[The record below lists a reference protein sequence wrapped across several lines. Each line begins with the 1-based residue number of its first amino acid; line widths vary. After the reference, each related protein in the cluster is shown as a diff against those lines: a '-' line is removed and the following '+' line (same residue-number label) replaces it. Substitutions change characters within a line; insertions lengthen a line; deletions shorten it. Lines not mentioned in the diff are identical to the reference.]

1 MKISD
6 NILTKLDHPAKIVD
20 LALDWEHISSLLE
33 KKWEKIPDLSAF
45 THLQKLSLAG
55 HEIKTLEAL
64 PGRLQQLD
72 LSYNFLR
79 HTQTLPVLTDLQEL
93 DLSFNELEDV
103 SEIGACHS
111 LTHLNLAHNFL
122 KDLSALAPLNKLELL
137 AISGNRRLKDLSFVE
152 GMQKLSVFYAK
163 QLSLMDWEVLNGLVS
178 LQALFISPLSLESLA
193 SFRSLP
199 KLRTLHLSVNKVNE
213 EGLIPQFP
221 NLQELSIVK
230 GKHLR
235 RLNGIEQMEELVQLN
250 LAQNQLE
257 EVPLLKGLD
266 QLETIDLRQ
275 NPLRSADALFDLSE
289 LKKLDIRDTGL
300 EGSVIKALI
309 KHFEGA
315 EVLY

>member
-33 KKWEKIPDLSAF
+33 KKWEEVPDLSAF
-45 THLQKLSLAG
+45 TQLKKLSLAG
-55 HEIKTLEAL
+55 HEIQSLEAI
-64 PGRLQQLD
+64 PNRLQQLD
-72 LSYNFLR
+72 LSYNILR
-79 HTQTLPVLTDLQEL
+79 HTQGFPMLTDLQEV

-122 KDLSALAPLNKLELL
+122 KDLSALAPLSKLKLL
-137 AISGNRRLKDLSFVE
+137 AISGNRRLKDLSFVQS
-152 GMQKLSVFYAK
+152 MQELSVFYAK
-163 QLSLMDWEVLNGLVS
+163 QLSMMDWEVLNGLNS
-178 LQALFISPLSLESLA
+178 LEALYISPLSLESLS
-193 SFRSLP
+193 SFRLLP
-199 KLRTLHLSVNKVNE
+199 KLNTLHLSVNKVSE
-213 EGLIPQFP
+213 EGLIPYFP
-221 NLQELSIVK
+221 HLKELSIVK

-235 RLNGIEQMEELVQLN
+235 RLKGVEQLKGLVELN

-257 EVPLLKGLD
+257 EVPDLNGMS
-266 QLETIDLRQ
+266 QLELIDLRQ
-275 NPLRSADALFDLSE
+275 NPLRSADSLFELTK

-300 EGSVIKALI
+300 EGSVVKALI